1 MAVYDR
7 KKMTVNDLEAVHPDY
22 DRKYWNFML
31 ASYEGVKSL
40 IDKGF
45 ALNKHERESQDNYN
59 RRVEEA
65 YGFGYS
71 GSVVD
76 LFNFYLF
83 KGIIKREMGA
93 LASDAQWGMF
103 EDDCNLYGD
112 NFLMWLLESQRWAGV
127 LGHVGILV
135 DKSAADYGTPA
146 QEIAANVYPYVS
158 RYFPQNILDW
168 EYKRDDNNRPYLAYI
183 KVRDDDAR
191 YRIWTRDWW
200 AIYEVPDDIDA
211 MANSTAVD
219 VDTGQVRGGGGAA
232 GEETQPT
239 IDSTDDGD
247 NPLPEVP
254 FVWLYNI
261 KSKTRP
267 IGISDIR
274 DVAYIDSS
282 IIRNLSGGEEV
293 ISYGAFPMM
302 RKPMREAGAGAQ
314 GVGADDEAGITAVLE
329 FNPEDGEAGK
339 PDWVESKV
347 AEPVDAILKWIE
359 RKVSEIYRATNIG
372 GMAATE
378 IQTAPKSGTALKSEF
393 QLLNGKLVSKGNNV
407 EEAEIAIKGLWCR
420 WQAKE
425 AAIEGITVEW
435 PTDFDVVNLAQDL
448 ENALTAKTVV
458 LSKTFQMEVQK
469 GIARGMLPNADNKML
484 DTIDD
489 EIIENQEKKDLIAPP
504 GTPPANVPG
513 QDTPPGQTTG
523 RVVPLPAPGATGD
536 ATGTDGGS

>member
-1 MAVYDR
+1 MAVYNR
-7 KKMTVNDLEAVHPDY
+7 KKMTVNDLEAVHVDY
-22 DRKYWNFML
+22 DRQFWNFLL
-31 ASYEGVKSL
+31 ASYEGIKSL

-45 ALNKHERESQDNYN
+45 ALNKHERESQDNYD

-83 KGIIKREMGA
+83 KGNIKREMGA
-93 LASDAQWGMF
+93 LADDKQWGMF

-112 NFLMWLLESQRWAGV
+112 NFLVWLLESQRWAGV
-127 LGHVGILV
+127 MGHVGILV
-135 DKSAADYGTPA
+135 DKSASDFGTPS

-168 EYKRDDNNRPYLAYI
+168 EFERDDNNRPYLAYI

-200 AIYEVPDDIDA
+200 AVYEIPDDIDA
-211 MANSTAVD
+211 MANSTATD

-247 NPLPEVP
+247 NDLGEVP

-261 KSKTRP
+261 KGKTRP
-267 IGISDIR
+267 IGISDIK

-302 RKPMREAGAGAQ
+302 RKPMREEGSGAQ
-314 GVGADDEAGITAVLE
+314 GRGADDEAGITAILE
-329 FNPEDGEAGK
+329 FNPEHGEEGK
-339 PDWVESKV
+339 PDWLESKV
-347 AEPVDAILKWIE
+347 AEPIDAIVKWIE
-359 RKVSEIYRATNIG
+359 RKVAEIYRTTNIG

-378 IQTAPKSGTALKSEF
+378 IQEAPKSGTALKSEF

-407 EEAEIAIKGLWCR
+407 EEAELAIKRLWCQ
-420 WQAKE
+420 WQNKLSMFDNVS
-425 AAIEGITVEW
+425 VEW
-435 PTDFDVVNLAQDL
+435 PEDFDVANLAQDL

-458 LSKTFQMEVQK
+458 LSTTFQTEVQK
-469 GIARGMLPNADNKML
+469 GIARGMLPNADNKTL
-484 DTIDD
+484 ETIDD
-489 EIIENQEKKDLIAPP
+489 EITEAQEKKDADTPP
-504 GTPPANVPG
+504 GTPIPAVPG
-513 QDTPPGQTTG
+513 QDTDPGQGGG
-523 RVVPLPAPGATGD
+523 RGNIVPLPVPGD